1 MRVATI
7 RQSVAPR
14 SRRVRWL
21 SGAGSA
27 GLLLAVLAGTAPAA
41 ARASRQV
48 DRDGD
53 VRQGPV
59 QVTVKVA
66 GRPAPLYHA
75 WNHPDRWYLEAREG
89 ARYEVQVRNTTG
101 QRVGFLLAVDGLN
114 AIDGRRSALS
124 REGPMYVLGP
134 YESATIKGWRRS
146 LSSVSRFVFV
156 DEERSYAERT
166 DQGNGDLGW
175 IRVLAFY
182 ERQPEIRLRGEEPM
196 RARPDGALPQAPE
209 AAPPRAGDA
218 VPRETGKAEPQ
229 DRGLGGV
236 EPQARAEGFGGP
248 VAEDSHPGTG
258 WGSQERDRVRVVDF
272 DPAQYAA
279 AHVVLRYEYRPGL
292 VALGVLPWRGGDPD
306 RLWERENGLYGFA
319 EPPRR

>member
-14 SRRVRWL
+14 SRRGRWL
-21 SGAGSA
+21 SGAGGV

-41 ARASRQV
+41 TRVSRQV
-48 DRDGD
+48 DRESS

-59 QVTVKVA
+59 QVSVTVA
-66 GRPAPLYHA
+66 GRQAPLYHA
-75 WNHPDRWYLEAREG
+75 SNRPDRWYLEAREG
-89 ARYEVQVRNTTG
+89 ARYEVRVRNTTG
-101 QRVGFLLAVDGLN
+101 QRVGFVLCVDGLN
-114 AIDGRRSALS
+114 AIDGRRSELS
-124 REGPMYVLGP
+124 RDEPMYVLGP

-146 LSSVSRFVFV
+146 LASVNRFVFV

-182 ERQPEIRLRGEEPM
+182 ERQPEIRFRGEEPS
-196 RARPDGALPQAPE
+196 RSRPDGATPPAPE

-218 VPRETGKAEPQ
+218 APRETGKAAPES
-229 DRGLGGV
+229 RGATGV
-236 EPQARAEGFGGP
+236 EPQARGEGYGGP
-248 VAEDSHPGTG
+248 VAQDSHPGTG
-258 WGSQERDRVRVVDF
+258 WGSQERDRVRTVHF
-272 DPAQYAA
+272 DPAPYAS
-279 AHVVLRYEYRPGL
+279 AHVVLRYEYRSGL
-292 VALGVLPWRGGDPD
+292 VALGILPWRGGDPD

-319 EPPRR
+319 QPPQR